1 MGGEKVL
8 CLDLVDLSYRHLPL
22 SRKCGSPEMNT
33 MKLDRVSCTESASKL
48 DIWNHYPFLLDDYH
62 RSVLCVLRLS
72 SSYCTIIPNLECTNS
87 MKLSACLLISFI
99 YFECV
104 FVSVYSVC
112 PRFCDLDAFSMIP
125 FRSAVRV
132 VCVFYDALTQRI
144 NSTA

>member
-1 MGGEKVL
+1 M
-8 CLDLVDLSYRHLPL
+8 
-22 SRKCGSPEMNT
+22 
-33 MKLDRVSCTESASKL
+33 MKLDPESYTESASK
-48 DIWNHYPFLLDDYH
+48 LDDYH
-62 RSVLCVLRLS
+62 RSVLCVCVL

-87 MKLSACLLISFI
+87 MKLSACLLISYI

-112 PRFCDLDAFSMIP
+112 PRFCDPDAFSMIP